1 MGLSWDPGLLPG
13 HRAWGFRFGQG
24 FGAAGVKQ
32 LSSNNVTRSFGIR
45 ALGFRFRLQP
55 ETCKFLVYVS
65 VPEDRR
71 VVHQIS
77 GNPEPYIALYNPI

>member
-32 LSSNNVTRSFGIR
+32 LSTNNVTRSFEIR

-55 ETCKFLVYVS
+55 ETCKVLRASQSHWSMWVS
-65 VPEDRR
+65 LRTGEWS
-71 VVHQIS
+71 HMS
-77 GNPEPYIALYNPI
+77 